1 MMFTL
6 SGGNS
11 AKTSYSLG
19 VNKSIDEE
27 VMPSN
32 GSDIDRLKM
41 HGSINTKIG
50 SAVIDLKTYHSW
62 GVKDLLATYFIYLN
76 IKMKG
81 LGIMHHPIG
90 MTLYQMAGQ
99 NIINLDLV

>member
-27 VMPSN
+27 LCLAMEVILI
-32 GSDIDRLKM
+32 GLKYS
-41 HGSINTKIG
+41 SINTKIG
-50 SAVIDLKTYHSW
+50 SAVIDLKTYHW
-62 GVKDLLATYFIYLN
+62 GVKDLLAIYFIYLN